1 MRAENHIV
9 TGLARRSFIKI
20 GNSLAVD
27 FANTVYGPGE
37 EDGALHSWRD
47 LVDFLDLRGGVSRP
61 EAERLR
67 AMGES
72 DARRCAKAFA
82 QALELRDTVR
92 AMLGA
97 MAAKRQLRA
106 SWIHAVNRGLASG
119 IGGDRL
125 LRQDGG
131 WLLAFV
137 PAATDPLRALAPI
150 AHSMAQLVEQGNR
163 ASIRNCA
170 NPACVLYFCD
180 TSRTRRRRW
189 CSMAV
194 CGNRMKVA
202 AHARRR
208 RGRPRSK

>member
-1 MRAENHIV
+1 MRAKNQMV
-9 TGLARRSFIKI
+9 MGLVRRSFIKI
-20 GNSLAVD
+20 GNSLVVD
-27 FANTVYGPGE
+27 FANTVYAPGE
-37 EDGALHSWRD
+37 EGGVLHSWRD

-82 QALELRDTVR
+82 EALELRDTVR
-92 AMLGA
+92 ALLGA
-97 MAAKRQLRA
+97 MAAKRPLRA
-106 SWIHAVNRGLASG
+106 SWIRAVNRALASG

-150 AHSMAQLVEQGNR
+150 ARSMAQMVEQGGR
-163 ASIRNCA
+163 APIRKCA
-170 NPACVLYFCD
+170 NPVCVLYFCD

-202 AHARRR
+202 AHGQRRR
-208 RGRPRSK
+208 SREA